1 MADCKGPIDTPFGY
15 WFRNLKKNG
24 MCPESDEEELEMK
37 DVPYGQNALGSLMR
51 AMICS
56 RHGLRVQRN
65 YHG

>member
-1 MADCKGPIDTPFGY
+1 
-15 WFRNLKKNG
+15 

-65 YHG
+65 